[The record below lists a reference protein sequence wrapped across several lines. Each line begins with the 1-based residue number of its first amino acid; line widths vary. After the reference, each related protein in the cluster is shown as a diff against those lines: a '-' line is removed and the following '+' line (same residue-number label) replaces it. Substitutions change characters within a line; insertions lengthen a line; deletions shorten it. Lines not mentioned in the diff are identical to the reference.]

1 LNKRPSI
8 LTARRSLFM
17 SLLVIGIAA
26 YLLLGLKIGDLNPG
40 EGGIKLAKRF
50 FSAALS
56 PAMTNEQASAF
67 TSKTPLWK
75 NALSACWET
84 IRISAA
90 AVSLSLV
97 IGLIFG
103 FLGATAWWR
112 NRSGGIRNPLYRFVL
127 RFIAPVVYSTT
138 RVLITFTRSVHE
150 LLWATLFL
158 AALGMGPLAA
168 VFALTIPFSGT
179 FAKIFSE
186 MIDEADPSAA
196 RALELAGAGPLQV
209 FCFALLPEALP
220 DMIAY
225 TLYRFECGLRSSAVM
240 GFMGVLTLG
249 YYIDASF
256 ENRHYH
262 EVWTY
267 LYALIALIVFFEK
280 WSDAIRRRLVEGPT

>member
-1 LNKRPSI
+1 MTGPPT
-8 LTARRSLFM
+8 LTARRSLFLGL
-17 SLLVIGIAA
+17 LLVGISA
-26 YLLLGLKIGDLNPG
+26 YLILGLKLNELNPG
-40 EGGIKLAKRF
+40 PGGLKLGKRF
-50 FSAALS
+50 FSAAFS
-56 PAMTNEQASAF
+56 PALTYEDSTALSGAN
-67 TSKTPLWK
+67 PLWK
-75 NALSACWET
+75 NAIAACWET

-97 IGLIFG
+97 FGLVFG
-103 FLGATAWWR
+103 FFGATAWWR
-112 NRSGGIRNPLYRFVL
+112 NRPTGIRNPLYRFFL
-127 RFIAPVVYSTT
+127 RYCAPLVYGIT

-150 LLWATLFL
+150 LLWGTLFL

-209 FCFALLPEALP
+209 VCFALLPAALP

-225 TLYRFECGLRSSAVM
+225 TLYRFECGLRSAAVM

-249 YYIDASF
+249 YYIKASF
-256 ENRHYH
+256 VNLHYH

-267 LYALIALIVFFEK
+267 LYALIFLIVFFEK
-280 WSDAIRRRLVEGPT
+280 WSDAIRRRLTEGVS